1 MVTQIPRHG
10 FRTANATAAMAP
22 IIKAGEE
29 VLDDLETSEFDRFDA
44 LGYAL
49 AAAEWHCLTD
59 PMATEFPTWEA
70 WVTAMQVGSAL
81 FISGTAAEGPVPCR
95 AVSGAGAR

>member
-1 MVTQIPRHG
+1 MVTHISRHD

-70 WVTAMQVGSAL
+70 LTKIVHGGAAPWRRIVGIRA
-81 FISGTAAEGPVPCR
+81 GTCACR
-95 AVSGAGAR
+95 SRCVSN